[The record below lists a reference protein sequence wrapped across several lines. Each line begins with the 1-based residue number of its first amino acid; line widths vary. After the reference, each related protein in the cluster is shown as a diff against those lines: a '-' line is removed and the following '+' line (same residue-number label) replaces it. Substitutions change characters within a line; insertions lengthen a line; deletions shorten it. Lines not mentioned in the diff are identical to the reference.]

1 MFCLLLGP
9 YRLCQMRVSRL
20 LRFDVR
26 IAAGSLALLFCLMAS
41 TAHAQLDRIYP
52 ASGTP
57 ISGKI
62 TEIKRDAVT
71 IESSSKSQTVPAAEI
86 QKIMFD
92 GDPAELT
99 KGREFALDGQWEQA
113 LDELKRLNFAKVN
126 RDYIKADAMYY
137 LARSE
142 SELALVG
149 RGDAAEAVK
158 KMRAFASA
166 FPDSIH
172 FYGAAKSLGD
182 LAVAMG
188 SFDQATT
195 FYGALSKSPSPDMQI
210 ESKYLTGLSRLRQG
224 KPVDALADFEAV
236 IANKNVNTTAAART
250 QTLAQAGKAVSLSQ
264 QGKGAEGLAIVDDLI
279 NKLNTADSEMAARI
293 YNAQG
298 ASFEAT
304 GDNLGAALAYLHT
317 HLMFSGQADAHAEAL
332 SKLVQL
338 WPKLG
343 KPERAAEARDE
354 LQQRYPG
361 WKR

>member
-1 MFCLLLGP
+1 MC
-9 YRLCQMRVSRL
+9 RLFQGASPSAPQPDFVPRL
-20 LRFDVR
+20 K
-26 IAAGSLALLFCLMAS
+26 AACVPMLSAMLVAIVMQS
-41 TAHAQLDRIYP
+41 SAHAQIDRVYP
-52 ASGTP
+52 ASGNP

-62 TEIKRDAVT
+62 TDIKRDSVT

-92 GDPAELT
+92 GDPTELT

-126 RDYIKADAMYY
+126 REYIKADAMYY

-142 SELALVG
+142 SQLALVG
-149 RGDAAEAVK
+149 RGNSAEAVK
-158 KMRAFASA
+158 KMRAFAA
-166 FPDSIH
+166 AYPDSIH

-182 LAVAMG
+182 LAVSMG

-195 FYGALSKSPSPDMQI
+195 FYGALTKSPSPDLQI

-224 KPVDALADFEAV
+224 KAAEAQADFDAV
-236 IANKNVNTTAAART
+236 IANKNVNTTTAARI

-279 NKLNTADSEMAARI
+279 SKLNTSDSEMAARI

-298 ASFEAT
+298 ASLEAT
-304 GDNLGAALAYLHT
+304 GDSLGAVMAYLHT
-317 HLMFSGQADAHAEAL
+317 HLMFSGQADAHAESL

-338 WPKLG
+338 WPKVG

-361 WKR
+361 WGK